1 MVTKLMEEVY
11 RKIEKDEDVE
21 PNNKILIDWI
31 NDKVDALYQMQR
43 LIKESPDHIC
53 IGKLK
58 YGDYETEIKAC
69 AWTIEDQSF
78 LREFHIYKGLKALA
92 DAVGAE
98 ITHKPH
104 GGTPEQYREAID
116 YEFTYRGI
124 RFFQIEY
131 AVLSK

>member
-11 RKIEKDEDVE
+11 RKIEKDEVVE

-31 NDKVDALYQMQR
+31 NDKVDTLYKMRR
-43 LIKESPDHIC
+43 LIKESPVTIC
-53 IGKLK
+53 MGDLK
-58 YGDYETEIKAC
+58 NGDYETTVEAC
-69 AWTIEDQSF
+69 GWSVDDRN
-78 LREFHIYKGLKALA
+78 LRECHIYSGLKALA

>member
-11 RKIEKDEDVE
+11 QKREKDEDVE

-31 NDKVDALYQMQR
+31 NDKVDTLYKMQR
-43 LIKESPDHIC
+43 LIKESPATIC
-53 IGKLK
+53 MGNLK
-58 YGDYETEIKAC
+58 NGDYETTVDTCGWSAKDCNLHEC
-69 AWTIEDQSF
+69 
-78 LREFHIYKGLKALA
+78 HIYSGLKALA

-98 ITHKPH
+98 ITHKLH
-104 GGTPEQYREAID
+104 GGTLEQYREAID

-131 AVLSK
+131 ATLSK

>member
-11 RKIEKDEDVE
+11 QKMEKDEDVE

-31 NDKVDALYQMQR
+31 NDKVDTLYKMQR
-43 LIKESPDHIC
+43 LIKESPEKIC
-53 IGKLK
+53 MGKIK
-58 YGDYETEIKAC
+58 DGDYERTVDTCGWRTKDRNLHEC
-69 AWTIEDQSF
+69 
-78 LREFHIYKGLKALA
+78 HIYSGLKALA

-98 ITHKPH
+98 ITHKLH

-131 AVLSK
+131 ATLSK